1 MTPVFGHGRLR
12 LYLLKLLDESP
23 RHGYEI
29 IRLLQDRFLGL
40 YAPSAGTVYPRL
52 AKLEQEGLVTHSVEG
67 GRKVYRITD
76 AGRAELGERQAELDA
91 LETEIRES
99 VYERAREIR
108 DEVRTSARN
117 LRDELRQAARDV
129 RDDAHRPG
137 GGPGGRPTAPPWR
150 VPGGGGKDDPM
161 SAWAKSLGPALS
173 QKMVDLAE
181 GLAQGLAG
189 LTEQRAHLLEE
200 EIRRRF
206 GPDPETDD
214 RSDPW
219 AAETDPTDETGG
231 AAAASGPAK
240 TTDPARGSGGDGP
253 RPGTES
259 DPGSGSGSEP
269 NPRPGAKSGGGKS
282 GSGKSGGDTKS
293 GAGAKSGPRG
303 GGRHSIP
310 DLDRHVQRL
319 FDRFRTEIDT
329 AAGHAGLTPSQVDRA
344 RDVLVQACS
353 DLKTIF
359 DEH

>member
-76 AGRAELGERQAELDA
+76 AGRAELSERQAELDA

-129 RDDAHRPG
+129 RDDSHRPG
-137 GGPGGRPTAPPWR
+137 GSGGRPATPPWR
-150 VPGGGGKDDPM
+150 VPGGSGKDDPM

-206 GPDPETDD
+206 GPDLETDE

-219 AAETDPTDETGG
+219 RSETDPTGASGG
-231 AAAASGPAK
+231 APATSGYTE
-240 TTDPARGSGGDGP
+240 TTGTGQGSGGDGP
-253 RPGTES
+253 RPGTS
-259 DPGSGSGSEP
+259 GPGSGSDSDSESGP
-269 NPRPGAKSGGGKS
+269 KSDPRPGAKAGGKS
-282 GSGKSGGDTKS
+282 G
-293 GAGAKSGPRG
+293 ARG
-303 GGRHSIP
+303 GGKHSVP
-310 DLDRHVQRL
+310 DLDHHVQRL

-353 DLKTIF
+353 DLKNIF
-359 DEH
+359 NED